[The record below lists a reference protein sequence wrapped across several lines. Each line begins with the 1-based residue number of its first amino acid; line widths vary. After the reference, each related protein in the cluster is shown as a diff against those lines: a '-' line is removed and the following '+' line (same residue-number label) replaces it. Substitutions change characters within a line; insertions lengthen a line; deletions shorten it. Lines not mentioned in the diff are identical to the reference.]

1 MDAMG
6 EWLAKNGKAIYG
18 TRVLKPY
25 RVGDWAFTT
34 GKKGERYAI
43 RLWQEKERGTR
54 TLKLPEEFAGKV
66 TTAVRL
72 SSGGASPVSV
82 VGGVPTFQFAA
93 DDRAD
98 AYADAFELK

>member
-43 RLWQEKERGTR
+43 RLWQEKERGIR
-54 TLKLPEEFAGKV
+54 TLKLPEAFAGEVKA
-66 TTAVRL
+66 AVRL
-72 SSGGASPVSV
+72 SSGNASPVSV
-82 VGGVPTFQFAA
+82 LGGVPTFKLAP